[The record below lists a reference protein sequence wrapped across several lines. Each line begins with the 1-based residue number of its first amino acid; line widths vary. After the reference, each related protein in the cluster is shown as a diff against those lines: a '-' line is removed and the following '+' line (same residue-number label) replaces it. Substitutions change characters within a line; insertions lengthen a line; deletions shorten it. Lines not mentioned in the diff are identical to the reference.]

1 MSTLILGPGGTSQ
14 EIILN
19 VKNIATTLGL
29 ADRFLYFAFDVDRAI
44 EGRDGLLPEERL
56 WLRMADR
63 EDLRHHAAQWHL
75 DPELLEYVHEKGT
88 RGIRALGAFFA
99 TFNRQE
105 LSRQIRLRLTQM
117 MERGEQEGQRT
128 VVVLFSAEGGTGSS
142 LGLYT
147 LAVLRD
153 VAQRERKHFQVHI
166 VPVCPLIYNPHDD
179 QTLVV
184 RRQASGFRTL
194 SELFLLQEP
203 GAPVALSPTSAGL
216 SSQTC
221 PRAAWKRTGC
231 FPYWRASSSRSRRGQ
246 SQRSSSLACPISKWS
261 TACPNPGCCRCCL
274 PFIQEICHAD
284 TGL

>member
-1 MSTLILGPGGTSQ
+1 MSTLILGPGGTAQ
-14 EIILN
+14 EVILD
-19 VKNIATTLGL
+19 VKNIAAPLGL

-44 EGRDGLLPEERL
+44 ESHDGLLPEERL

-63 EDLRHHAAQWHL
+63 EDLRQHAAQWHL

-153 VAQRERKHFQVHI
+153 IAQRERKHFQVHI

-179 QTLVV
+179 QTLVA

-194 SELFLLQEP
+194 TELFLLQEP
-203 GAPVALSPTSAGL
+203 GSPVALNGFMVPRQRDLCWLVEPDLPESRLEKDRLFPLLARFIVEITEGPVAALFQTRLSNIEVVDSA
-216 SSQTC
+216 S
-221 PRAAWKRTGC
+221 
-231 FPYWRASSSRSRRGQ
+231 
-246 SQRSSSLACPISKWS
+246 
-261 TACPNPGCCRCCL
+261 
-274 PFIQEICHAD
+274 
-284 TGL
+284 